1 MKVKGGMTET
11 ENLIEG
17 AMIGIEGNDE
27 TWTIEIKDRPE
38 MIEMMTAEDQVLH
51 IWYLVNQSLGLI
63 LLTLDYF
70 TDSRKYHI

>member
-1 MKVKGGMTET
+1 MTET
-11 ENLIEG
+11 EILIEG

-38 MIEMMTAEDQVLH
+38 MIEMMTEEDQVLH
-51 IWYLVNQSLGLI
+51 VWHLVTPSLGLI
-63 LLTLDYF
+63 FFIMTLDYS

>member
-1 MKVKGGMTET
+1 MTET
-11 ENLIEG
+11 EILIEG

-51 IWYLVNQSLGLI
+51 V
-63 LLTLDYF
+63 
-70 TDSRKYHI
+70 

>member
-1 MKVKGGMTET
+1 MTET

-51 IWYLVNQSLGLI
+51 VWHLVTPSLGLI
-63 LLTLDYF
+63 FLILTLDYS
-70 TDSRKYHI
+70 TDSRKYRI